1 MPDTNQRTS
10 VTFFA
15 RHSPRYSN
23 FSGRSFFLIA
33 ESSGKSR
40 GADHAATWH
49 AGARCAKGPVA
60 AGLLYSSRAT
70 SADPAQITAT
80 TVSTRLMEGFTA
92 LEETECVAPKPRDG
106 THHDDNNR
114 T

>member
-40 GADHAATWH
+40 GAPHAATWH
-49 AGARCAKGPVA
+49 GGARWAKGPVA
-60 AGLLYSSRAT
+60 AGLLSSSRAT
-70 SADPAQITAT
+70 SAPPAQITPT
-80 TVSTRLMEGFTA
+80 TTSTRLMESVTA
-92 LEETECVAPKPRDG
+92 LEQAKRNAPEPRDSTQHG
-106 THHDDNNR
+106 DNNR